1 MLSCRLGRWLDEHAC
16 DGLACQESC
25 PGSCERHSYWHSRMF
40 KARSGMISLCVSH
53 CPTSFWEEVRSSLFL
68 SPRTNVLPRI
78 IPCFGLPLVL
88 SRKTQRAASLIAMR
102 CKLHRSALQRSSHR
116 SAFLR
121 AKLHSLL
128 PGNIGRGNHQAAN
141 LASSSFCLPK
151 KRFPMPLGERI
162 FSNFAV

>member
-16 DGLACQESC
+16 DGHACQESC
-25 PGSCERHSYWHSRMF
+25 PGSCERHSYWHSR
-40 KARSGMISLCVSH
+40 KSLSTFWH
-53 CPTSFWEEVRSSLFL
+53 DFPLYFPSLTSFWENAHGALL
-68 SPRTNVLPRI
+68 PSPRPYVLPRI

-128 PGNIGRGNHQAAN
+128 PGNIHRGNHQAAN